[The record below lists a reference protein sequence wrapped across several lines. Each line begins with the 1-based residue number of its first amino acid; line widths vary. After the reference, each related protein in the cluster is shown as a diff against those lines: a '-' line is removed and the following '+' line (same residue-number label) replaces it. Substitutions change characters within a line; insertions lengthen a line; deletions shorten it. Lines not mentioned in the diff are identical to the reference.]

1 MTRNPL
7 TSLDKT
13 DPTETETNNPW
24 SVPKVYWIN
33 PTTSDKPWC
42 YPYLSWSS
50 LTILDPTQTE
60 ANNTQKAL
68 MLLRCSIPP
77 LTSLNFHLTHLDRTW
92 TSLNTTKTSKAISSH
107 PWPTLPYRDHNRLLL
122 SASTLPR
129 PNPTTLDQLLSDL
142 DMCLNTS
149 TLPSLSLNH
158 LCTPNPIQSK
168 PYPQSILNP
177 VSLSSSSLV
186 TVEHTHTKIV
196 YTWLATILPRPI
208 LTIS

>member
-1 MTRNPL
+1 
-7 TSLDKT
+7 
-13 DPTETETNNPW
+13 
-24 SVPKVYWIN
+24 
-33 PTTSDKPWC
+33 
-42 YPYLSWSS
+42 
-50 LTILDPTQTE
+50 
-60 ANNTQKAL
+60 
-68 MLLRCSIPP
+68 MLLRRSLPL

-92 TSLNTTKTSKAISSH
+92 TSLNTTKISKTKSSN
-107 PWPTLPYRDHNRLLL
+107 PWPFLPYRDHNRLLL

-142 DMCLNTS
+142 DRKLLCLNTP
-149 TLPSLSLNH
+149 TLPRLSLNY
-158 LCTPNPIQSK
+158 LCTPNPKQSK
-168 PYPQSILNP
+168 PYPQSVLNP